1 MVFYAKMIDK
11 KERERTMQRYESDY
25 VIGYKKMK
33 IPYTLE
39 GANEYTERLAI
50 MLPGA
55 GYTSQAPLFHYASS
69 MFLESSI
76 DVLKINYPYNGP
88 FYDDFSWEEL
98 SRAINHDVS
107 AVLDHVLP
115 DKGYRQYILL
125 AKSIGTLSIES
136 ILDKTGTNETKAI
149 WVTPLLKEERVANL
163 LADSRQQTLCII
175 GDKDP
180 HYISEQFERIKQNP
194 FVTTRLISH
203 MHHSLEREGH
213 ILESIDVLKSII
225 NDIRDFI

>member
-11 KERERTMQRYESDY
+11 KERERAMQRYESDY

-39 GANEYTERLAI
+39 GANEDTERLAI

-55 GYTSQAPLFHYASS
+55 GYTAQAPLFHYASS
-69 MFLESSI
+69 LFLESSV
-76 DVLKINYPYNGP
+76 DVLKINYPYNDT

-107 AVLDHVLP
+107 AVLDRVLP

-125 AKSIGTLSIES
+125 AKSIGTLSMES
-136 ILDKTGTNETKAI
+136 ILGKNDAHETKAI
-149 WVTPLLKEERVANL
+149 WVTPLLKEERVADL

-175 GDKDP
+175 GEKDP
-180 HYISEQFERIKQNP
+180 HYRPEQFERIKQNP
-194 FVTTRLISH
+194 FVTTRLISD
-203 MHHSLEREGH
+203 MHHGLEREGH
-213 ILESIDVLKSII
+213 ILESIDMLKSIMM
-225 NDIRDFI
+225 DIRDFL